1 VKNYLK
7 YVKCYLMN
15 SFNQKNNNFSL
26 MSIDSNKLEN
36 KEIME
41 ICMLKDQQWKFG
53 IKKQLKWFKNN
64 IKKQDIH
71 NMFYIK
77 SKLVG
82 YTLLRKRTCEVKK
95 TKKKIKYLLFDTL
108 IINKKYKGIKLSN
121 LLMSFNNAV
130 IKQEKLFS
138 FLICNDKLVNF
149 YKKNHWVKLN
159 KKYID
164 IVDHLFSTNGM
175 IFNTK
180 NFDKKY
186 FFYIKK

>member
-1 VKNYLK
+1 
-7 YVKCYLMN
+7 MN